1 MCFGTSASRSNGR
14 YLLPHELKRKWT
26 SATPPFASVTKIGPL
41 SRIHESSIGIGRIST
56 PSPHIA
62 RASDACSGSVTIT
75 TGSNAA
81 TAFAMVAQSA
91 VARSNSSPQNPL
103 RVMRR
108 PFHERGLVWRPLGR
122 HPQAVLARC
131 AH

>member
-1 MCFGTSASRSNGR
+1 MCFGTSASRSYGR
-14 YLLPHELKRKWT
+14 YLLPHELNRKCT
-26 SATPPFASVTKIGPL
+26 SATPPLPSVTKIGPL

-81 TAFAMVAQSA
+81 TALAMVAQSA
-91 VARSNSSPQNPL
+91 LARSNSAPQKSAA
-103 RVMRR
+103 RVIVGHSMS
-108 PFHERGLVWRPLGR
+108 V
-122 HPQAVLARC
+122 A
-131 AH
+131 